1 MSVLDFGLLDSANRG
16 FRALFFQTL
25 EFEEAEVMRIIN
37 LLCMVVSS
45 NSSIEEYNWSEA
57 VASMVEWVD
66 ERPINR
72 LAVQKLTITNLD
84 FANGIEVD
92 RNDLMDDKLG
102 LIRPRIQTLA
112 MAAARHKMDLLRD
125 LLNLGHTT
133 GLSYDGVS
141 MFDNSHPRRDGG
153 TQDNDESGSG
163 ILADASFR
171 TGVTKLE
178 TLTDE
183 RGEFLNNK
191 FTHLIVGPENRF
203 VAAEIL
209 NAERS
214 ASGATNITRGMG
226 QFEMINGI
234 TTAHF
239 FLGDL
244 SKPLKPFIFQERT
257 PVQFTDMSDPDD
269 EQHFHRKKMFWG
281 ADYRGN
287 MAYGHWQ
294 LMVGSD
300 GT

>member
-1 MSVLDFGLLDSANRG
+1 MSVLDFALLDSANRG
-16 FRALFFQTL
+16 FRVLFFQTL

-37 LLCMVVSS
+37 LMTMVISS
-45 NSSIEEYNWSEA
+45 DSSIEEYNWSEA
-57 VASMVEWVD
+57 VPSMTEWID
-66 ERPINR
+66 ERAINR

-92 RNDLMDDKLG
+92 RNELMDDKLG

-112 MAAARHKMDLLRD
+112 MAAARHKLDLLRA
-125 LLNLGHTT
+125 LFNLGFTT

-141 MFDNSHPRRDGG
+141 MFDNSHPRRSGG

-163 ILADASFR
+163 VLDSAAFR

-178 TLTDE
+178 TITDE
-183 RGEFLNNK
+183 RAEFLSNK
-191 FTHLIVGPENRF
+191 FTHLVVGPENRF

-209 NAERS
+209 QAERL

-226 QFEMINGI
+226 QFEVLNGL
-234 TTAHF
+234 TSGYWF
-239 FLGDL
+239 VGDL

-257 PVQFTDMSDPDD
+257 PVQFTDVADPDD

-300 GT
+300 GS